1 MERIQEAI
9 EKARRERQG
18 NIGSAQE
25 PATSDLL
32 PESQPAEEVSQSVLP
47 TASTDG
53 QGISKGEV
61 LANTNSKAR

>member
-32 PESQPAEEVSQSVLP
+32 PESQPAEEVSQFCAVP
-47 TASTDG
+47 TAFDQMG
-53 QGISKGEV
+53 
-61 LANTNSKAR
+61 